1 MLKSPKM
8 SRNRRNPPVFDVC
21 LTVRR
26 RRPILYSLRRVAMA
40 IDIIKTV
47 AFTATVFLF
56 VVISCPENR
65 RSQPYHITSR
75 FNA

>member
-8 SRNRRNPPVFDVC
+8 SRNRRNLPVFDVC

-40 IDIIKTV
+40 IDID
-47 AFTATVFLF
+47 
-56 VVISCPENR
+56 NR
-65 RSQPYHITSR
+65 ADVEKKED
-75 FNA
+75 FN